1 MMPHNQ
7 RRGQNAR
14 CGRSQR
20 RKLALIDPSVSD
32 AQFGKPGNTD
42 STIKR
47 AENNFLETSMMLIF
61 GDAWPEAV
69 QFLRRFRPS
78 SQTA

>member
-1 MMPHNQ
+1 
-7 RRGQNAR
+7 
-14 CGRSQR
+14 
-20 RKLALIDPSVSD
+20 LIDPSVSD
-32 AQFGKPGNTD
+32 AQFGNPGNTD

-47 AENNFLETSMMLIF
+47 TENNFWEISVMLIF